1 MPSRMRSCDNLNW
14 NVIKDLVGH
23 MQVKGPSGDFL
34 YCSLQII
41 IPWLFFFFFYLSFI
55 LLKNVYLK
63 KKKGGKKCTVCSL
76 THKQENWK
84 DWFLPHGHFLISQM
98 RVVCVAR
105 MKV

>member
-1 MPSRMRSCDNLNW
+1 MRSCDNLNW

-41 IPWLFFFFFYLSFI
+41 IPWLFFFFLSLFYSF
-55 LLKNVYLK
+55 K
-63 KKKGGKKCTVCSL
+63 KRVSKEEEGGKKMYRLLSHTQTREL
-76 THKQENWK
+76 EGLA
-84 DWFLPHGHFLISQM
+84 LPHGHFLISQM

-105 MKV
+105 MKI